1 MENRKKNIAVWL
13 WHSIKCNENVRCDVK
28 LDSNRAVGFFF
39 FTSRSAQLI
48 SMPSAGGDITIII
61 KNRHEIPVIQMYPCS
76 GLKMLHSRAESGHD
90 FLSAGE

>member
-1 MENRKKNIAVWL
+1 
-13 WHSIKCNENVRCDVK
+13 
-28 LDSNRAVGFFF
+28 
-39 FTSRSAQLI
+39 
-48 SMPSAGGDITIII
+48 MPSAGGDITIII